1 MNQFWSILIYGLLA
15 GAATLAGIY
24 LVMLKEDW
32 SRRNSIL
39 LISFSAGVLLSVGL
53 GHLLPEAETSVANAP
68 FWLLTSFVFFY
79 IIEHS
84 LILHTCFESGE
95 CEAHPIDRIAL
106 IGLGFHSLL
115 DGIVIGVSFEI
126 SVALGAVA
134 TLSVILHKLPDGIS
148 MSSILLHSG
157 YKRSRI
163 LLYSWLVA
171 LATPIGAIG
180 SFILL
185 RDLSPNI
192 LGILL
197 AVAAGSFLYV
207 AATDLIP
214 EIHKKSQ
221 LLNIILVVL
230 GIAFPFLV
238 RALFNQ

>member
-1 MNQFWSILIYGLLA
+1 MNQLGNVLIYG
-15 GAATLAGIY
+15 TLAGLTTLIGVY
-24 LVMLKEDW
+24 LVLAKESW
-32 SRRNSIL
+32 SRRHSIL

-53 GHLLPEAETSVANAP
+53 GHLLPEAQTLVANAP
-68 FWLLTSFVFFY
+68 FWLLASFVFFY
-79 IIEHS
+79 IIEHG

-126 SVALGAVA
+126 SVVLGIVA

-157 YKRSRI
+157 YDRQRTLFFS
-163 LLYSWLVA
+163 YLVA
-171 LATPIGAIG
+171 AATPIGAVA
-180 SFILL
+180 SYLLL
-185 RDLSPNI
+185 RDIAPNI

-221 LLNIILVVL
+221 VLNIVLVIL